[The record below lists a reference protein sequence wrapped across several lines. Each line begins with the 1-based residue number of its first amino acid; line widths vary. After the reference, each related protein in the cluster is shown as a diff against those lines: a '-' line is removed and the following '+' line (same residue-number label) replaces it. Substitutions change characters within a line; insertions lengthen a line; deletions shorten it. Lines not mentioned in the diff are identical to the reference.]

1 MKEQSKL
8 FKIFISICLI
18 LLAFS
23 IIVPVGWVFM
33 ASIKTNPEFY
43 GNPWALPKSFN
54 FANFVDA
61 WNAAKMGDYF
71 LNSVLVTAMALVLL
85 LVIALPCSYVLA
97 RMEFK
102 ARKVLSTILKA
113 GLFINLSYIVIPIF
127 LILRDWNIALS
138 DGFLASIFGNGFLM
152 NNRFILA
159 LIYASTSL
167 PFTVY
172 LLSNFFSSI
181 SKSYEEAAYI
191 DGAGYFRTMIDV
203 IVPMAKPAVI
213 TVILF
218 NFLSFW
224 NEYILALTIMT
235 DPLKKTLPVGLINL
249 QQAARGAANY
259 GRLYAGLVIVMIP
272 TLLIYIL
279 VQKQLTEGMMVGGD
293 KG

>member
-1 MKEQSKL
+1 MKKKVNI
-8 FKIFISICLI
+8 FNIFIYLCLAI
-18 LLAFS
+18 FALS
-23 IIVPVGWVFM
+23 IIIPVAWVFM

-43 GNPWALPKSFN
+43 GNPWALPLGLYLDN
-54 FANFVDA
+54 FKDA
-61 WNAAKMGDYF
+61 WSAANMGDYF
-71 LNSVLVTAMALVLL
+71 INSLVVTATALAILL
-85 LVIALPCSYVLA
+85 IISLPFSYILA
-97 RMEFK
+97 RMNFK
-102 ARKVLSTILKA
+102 GRKFVNSYVKA

-127 LILRDWNIALS
+127 LMVRNVS
-138 DGFLASIFGNGFLM
+138 KFLPTSLL
-152 NNRFILA
+152 NNRFVLA
-159 LIYASTSL
+159 LIYASTAV

-172 LLSNFFSSI
+172 LLTNFFSAI

-191 DGAGYFRTMIDV
+191 DGAGYFRTMID
-203 IVPMAKPAVI
+203 IMIPMAKPAVI

-224 NEYILALTIMT
+224 NEYILALTLMT
-235 DPLKKTLPVGLINL
+235 DPEKRTLPVGLINL

-272 TLLIYIL
+272 TLIIYIL